1 MEVLILMKD
10 EVLGFGDVLVLL
22 RCLGDEAG
30 VSVEDVPYISSMM
43 VLRIVESLQR
53 PVKQDIM

>member
-1 MEVLILMKD
+1 MKD

-43 VLRIVESLQR
+43 VLRIVDSLQR